1 MRAFTT
7 SSHAVSLCC
16 GLLPTLPVAAAHV
29 TMQLDAAANAAMPP
43 HKSPAHLSLL
53 QRTTSTVQRP
63 ADLLVEML
71 LESAVGH
78 PNLV

>member
-1 MRAFTT
+1 MRTSTT

-29 TMQLDAAANAAMPP
+29 LDAAADAVMPP
-43 HKSPAHLSLL
+43 HKSPAWLSLL

-71 LESAVGH
+71 LEASAVGH
-78 PNLV
+78 PNLF